1 MFRNSSRENEGF
13 DRLERLLLSMRAGDH
28 LTVRDAATATG
39 LTTSVCQ
46 AVLERLA
53 RAGLM
58 THTADDR
65 FIRKTLDLMLT

>member
-1 MFRNSSRENEGF
+1 MVSNPPKSEGF
-13 DRLERLLLSMRAGDH
+13 DRLERLLLSMRAGDN

-39 LTTSVCQ
+39 LTTAICQ

-58 THTADDR
+58 AHAADDR
-65 FIRKTLDLMLT
+65 FVRKTLDLLQT